1 MLRDTVRGFVTV
13 ASGLAEEAGKRVV
26 LTAAELLERSGIDLA
41 EVERKARAAGQFPP
55 SVKSLQTLAEEA
67 VTAGR
72 AGFDLATGVARNEV
86 EKAFEKVGD
95 QVTKVGVVL
104 AYLESRL
111 RDVEEDTAPEA
122 ARPADKNGAAAA
134 RADGLFGHGW
144 EHGGESQDTGG
155 RTGEPIVAERVPVDD
170 GGSPEPGAEAPA
182 REAWAAEEPD
192 AGAPRPSA
200 RTAPAKRA
208 AAGKAARKT
217 AGKPAGKAGT
227 GTPAEQAPAKP
238 ASAKQAPAKQ
248 APAKQAPAK
257 QTPARRTPAKGAPGK
272 GAAAAGGS
280 APDKAAAD
288 KAAAKK
294 AAAKKPAAK
303 KAAGKK
309 TTVTRTASAGQPTA
323 KKAAPAGG
331 AAKRA
336 ATKRTTVRRTTSSK
350 GPDA

>member
-72 AGFDLATGVARNEV
+72 AGFDLATGVARSEV

-111 RDVEEDTAPEA
+111 RDVDEDSAPA

-144 EHGGESQDTGG
+144 EQGDEPRDSGG
-155 RTGEPIVAERVPVDD
+155 RPGEPIVAERVPVDD
-170 GGSPEPGAEAPA
+170 GGSPEPDGGAQA
-182 REAWAAEEPD
+182 REAWAAEEPQ
-192 AGAPRPSA
+192 APRPTA
-200 RTAPAKRA
+200 GTAPVKRA
-208 AAGKAARKT
+208 AAGKATRKP

-227 GTPAEQAPAKP
+227 GGTATSRGGATGRTAAKG
-238 ASAKQAPAKQ
+238 
-248 APAKQAPAK
+248 
-257 QTPARRTPAKGAPGK
+257 TPAKGAPAKGTPTKGTSAGPTPAK
-272 GAAAAGGS
+272 GAAAGS
-280 APDKAAAD
+280 STPDKAAP
-288 KAAAKK
+288 AKK
-294 AAAKKPAAK
+294 AAAK

-309 TTVTRTASAGQPTA
+309 TTVTKTASTGQPTA